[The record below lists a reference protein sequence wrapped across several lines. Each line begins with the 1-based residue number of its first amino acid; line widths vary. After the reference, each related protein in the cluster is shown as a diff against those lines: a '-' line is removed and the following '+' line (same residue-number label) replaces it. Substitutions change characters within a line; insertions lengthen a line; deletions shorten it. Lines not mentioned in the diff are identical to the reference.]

1 MILRSINQFGKMLEG
16 YELQGYD
23 MNRISK
29 H

>member
-1 MILRSINQFGKMLEG
+1 MILRSINQFGKMLEE

-23 MNRISK
+23 MNRVLK